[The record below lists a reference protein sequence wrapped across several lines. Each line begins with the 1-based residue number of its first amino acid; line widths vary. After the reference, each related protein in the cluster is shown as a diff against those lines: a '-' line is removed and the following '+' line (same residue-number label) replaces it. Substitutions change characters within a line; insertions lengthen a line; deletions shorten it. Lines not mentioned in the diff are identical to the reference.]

1 MKMKYKVS
9 YIIVL
14 VILLVGLISASAQE
28 TEKKGLFAGLPEELT
43 LSGYVDAYIAYDND
57 KGNSLRQFSVLA
69 PYRDE
74 FRINLAMIALR
85 YNSKIVRG
93 NIALQYGDIP
103 KLNWPQ
109 APNEYMQFIQEANIG
124 VSPYKNSWI
133 DAGYFLTHIGG
144 EGIIPKNNFFTS
156 VSLLTYYEPIY
167 QSGIKYSY
175 TGKKFYSSL
184 MLLNGYNVLADNNK
198 NKSFGLQIGYKPNDK
213 ADITFNNI
221 TGNEMP
227 TGTAGKTRIYNNL
240 VVKLFPSK
248 KVDVI
253 LCGDFC
259 MQEKSKI
266 DDPEASGS
274 MFSAFASMKFRAS
287 KNVSLML
294 RGEIFQD
301 KDAVLSPVYL
311 MSDSTYSGLKAFGV
325 TGGIEF
331 NPVTNSYFRLEGRYL
346 SADKD
351 QKIFYEGENTRFEV
365 ILSGGVEF

>member
-1 MKMKYKVS
+1 MKYKIS
-9 YIIVL
+9 YILVLIALLIGIV
-14 VILLVGLISASAQE
+14 SASAQE
-28 TEKKGLFAGLPEELT
+28 SKGLFAGFPEELT
-43 LSGYVDAYIAYDND
+43 LNGYVDAYIAYDND

-85 YNSKIVRG
+85 YNSKIIRG

-156 VSLLTYYEPIY
+156 VSLLTFYEPIY

-227 TGTAGKTRIYNNL
+227 TGTTGKTRIYNNL
-240 VVKLFPSK
+240 VVRLFPSK
-248 KVDVI
+248 KLDVI

-266 DDPEASGS
+266 DDAEASGS
-274 MFSAFASMKFRAS
+274 MFSAFASMKFRAT

-301 KDAVLSPVYL
+301 KDAVLSPAYL

-325 TGGIEF
+325 TGGVEF
-331 NPVTNSYFRLEGRYL
+331 NPVSNSYFRLEGRYL
-346 SADKD
+346 AADKD
-351 QKIFYEGENTRFEV
+351 QKIFYEGENSRFEV
-365 ILSGGVEF
+365 ILSAGVEF

>member
-1 MKMKYKVS
+1 MKFKVS

-14 VILLVGLISASAQE
+14 IILLIGFISSSAQE
-28 TEKKGLFAGLPEELT
+28 TEKKGIFAGFPEELT

-57 KGNSLRQFSVLA
+57 KGNSLRQFTVLA

-74 FRINLAMIALR
+74 FRINMAVLALR
-85 YNSKIVRG
+85 YSSKLLRG
-93 NIALQYGDIP
+93 NVALQFGDVP

-109 APNEYMQFIQEANIG
+109 APNEYLQFIQEANIG
-124 VSPYKNSWI
+124 VTPGKNSWI

-144 EGIIPKNNFFTS
+144 EGIIPKYNFFTS

-175 TGKKFYSSL
+175 SGKKFYTSL
-184 MLLNGYNVLADNNK
+184 MLLNGYNVLVDNNK
-198 NKSFGLQIGYKPNDK
+198 NKSFGLQIGYKPSDK

-248 KVDVI
+248 KLDVI

-266 DDPEASGS
+266 DDAEASGS
-274 MFSAFASMKFRAS
+274 MFSAFASMKYRAS

-301 KDAVLSPVYL
+301 KDAVLSPAFML
-311 MSDSTYSGLKAFGV
+311 SDSTFSGLKAFGV
-325 TGGIEF
+325 TGGAEF
-331 NPVTNSYFRLEGRYL
+331 NPTPNSYFRLEGRYL
-346 SADKD
+346 ATDSD
-351 QKIFYEGENTRFEV
+351 QKIFYEEKNNRFEV
-365 ILSGGVEF
+365 ILSGGIEF